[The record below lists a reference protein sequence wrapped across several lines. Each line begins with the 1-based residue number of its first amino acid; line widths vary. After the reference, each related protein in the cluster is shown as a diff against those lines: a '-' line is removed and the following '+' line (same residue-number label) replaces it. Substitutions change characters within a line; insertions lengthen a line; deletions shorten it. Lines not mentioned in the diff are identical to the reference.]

1 MVYEYWLVLPYKD
14 YKDKAFW
21 LSSTIGK
28 LFAQKNR
35 LHDLEN
41 GRFSISSKYI
51 NIIKN
56 LTGMNSL
63 KLIGFNETSIADKN
77 IKYILKSIDVELKRL
92 ESVFDNQVILK
103 LLLEIDLHHREAVDK
118 KVGEI
123 IEISTGTKFD
133 ILSTVRSYITS
144 DLIKNLDNLDLKQ
157 LISYKN
163 KNNESFPFNNPNT
176 LLLFSWNDIIKF
188 TAGMINSTV
197 IESDVKSKWEYY
209 RTNMTIANFVKMYPA
224 VSVSGNLKLNY
235 FSKSLLGISENDLQN
250 MTSLSVIE
258 NKILTKNTINDAKWA
273 TGYEEI
279 SNMSIHDLEMLVK
292 HFNMKLFYT
301 PYKEIKG
308 NSSNNVADLL
318 VNYHSVNKS
327 FVVDIIK
334 QRMGNMSDFT
344 RNSQYFEN
352 ILTTF
357 SIYRFTK
364 TLEATWNNDDDTRVV
379 LGNIYNGKKMNNE
392 QKQPLEVFNK
402 KRCF

>member
-1 MVYEYWLVLPYKD
+1 MVYEYWLILPYKN

-28 LFAQKNR
+28 IFAQKNR
-35 LHDLEN
+35 LYDLEN
-41 GRFSISSKYI
+41 GRFNISLKYI

-77 IKYILKSIDVELKRL
+77 IKDILKSIVLELQRQEL
-92 ESVFDNQVILK
+92 VIDNQVILK
-103 LLLEIDLHHREAVDK
+103 LLQETDLDHREAVDK

-123 IEISTGTKFD
+123 IGISTGTKFD
-133 ILSTVRSYITS
+133 ILSAVRSYVTS
-144 DLIKNLDNLDLKQ
+144 DLIKNLNNLNLKQ

-163 KNNESFPFNNPNT
+163 KSNENFPFKNPNT
-176 LLLFSWNDIIKF
+176 LLLLSWNDILKF
-188 TAGMINSTV
+188 AAGMMNSTV

-224 VSVSGNLKLNY
+224 VSAIENLKLNF
-235 FSKSLLGISENDLQN
+235 FSKNLLGISENNIQH
-250 MTSLSVIE
+250 MASLTVLE
-258 NKILTKNTINDAKWA
+258 NNILMKNTISDAKWA

-279 SNMSIHDLEMLVK
+279 TNMSIHDLEMLAK

-318 VNYHSVNKS
+318 VKYHSANKS
-327 FVVDIIK
+327 FVVDTIK
-334 QRMGNMSDFT
+334 QRMGNMPDFASK
-344 RNSQYFEN
+344 SQYFEN
-352 ILTTF
+352 ILTMF
-357 SIYRFTK
+357 PINRFTK
-364 TLEATWNNDDDTRVV
+364 TLEATWDDDDDTRVV
-379 LGNIYNGKKMNNE
+379 LGNIYQSKKMNN
-392 QKQPLEVFNK
+392 
-402 KRCF
+402 

>member
-1 MVYEYWLVLPYKD
+1 MVYEYWLILPYKN
-14 YKDKAFW
+14 YNDKAFW

-28 LFAQKNR
+28 IFAQKNR
-35 LHDLEN
+35 LYDLEN
-41 GRFSISSKYI
+41 GRFNISLKYI

-77 IKYILKSIDVELKRL
+77 IKDILKLIDLELQRQEL
-92 ESVFDNQVILK
+92 VIDNQVILK
-103 LLLEIDLHHREAVDK
+103 LLQETDLDHREAVDK

-133 ILSTVRSYITS
+133 ILSAVRSYVTS
-144 DLIKNLDNLDLKQ
+144 DLIKNLNNLNLKQ

-163 KNNESFPFNNPNT
+163 KSNENFPFKNPNT
-176 LLLFSWNDIIKF
+176 LLLLSWNDILKF
-188 TAGMINSTV
+188 AAGMMNSTV

-224 VSVSGNLKLNY
+224 VSAIENLKLNF
-235 FSKSLLGISENDLQN
+235 FSKNLLGISENNIQH
-250 MTSLSVIE
+250 MASLTVLE
-258 NKILTKNTINDAKWA
+258 NNILMKNTISDAKWA

-279 SNMSIHDLEMLVK
+279 TNMSIHDLEMLAK

-318 VNYHSVNKS
+318 VKYHSANKS
-327 FVVDIIK
+327 FVVDTIK
-334 QRMGNMSDFT
+334 QRMGNMPDFASK
-344 RNSQYFEN
+344 SQYFEN
-352 ILTTF
+352 ILTMF
-357 SIYRFTK
+357 PINRFTK
-364 TLEATWNNDDDTRVV
+364 TLEATWDDDDDTRVV
-379 LGNIYNGKKMNNE
+379 LGNIYQGKKMNN
-392 QKQPLEVFNK
+392 
-402 KRCF
+402 

>member
-1 MVYEYWLVLPYKD
+1 MVYEYWLILPYKN

-28 LFAQKNR
+28 IFAQKNR
-35 LHDLEN
+35 LYDLEN
-41 GRFSISSKYI
+41 GRFNISLKYI

-77 IKYILKSIDVELKRL
+77 IKDILKSIDLELQRQ
-92 ESVFDNQVILK
+92 ESVIDNQVILK
-103 LLLEIDLHHREAVDK
+103 LLQETDLDHREAVDK

-123 IEISTGTKFD
+123 IGISTGTKFD
-133 ILSTVRSYITS
+133 ILSAVRSYVTS
-144 DLIKNLDNLDLKQ
+144 DLIKNLNNLNLKQ

-163 KNNESFPFNNPNT
+163 KNNENFPFKNPNT
-176 LLLFSWNDIIKF
+176 LLLLSWNDILKF
-188 TAGMINSTV
+188 AAGMMNSTV

-224 VSVSGNLKLNY
+224 VSAIENLKLNF
-235 FSKSLLGISENDLQN
+235 FSKNLLGISENNIQH
-250 MTSLSVIE
+250 MASLTVLE
-258 NKILTKNTINDAKWA
+258 NNILMKNTINDAKWA

-279 SNMSIHDLEMLVK
+279 TNMSIHDLEMLAK

-318 VNYHSVNKS
+318 VKYHSANNS
-327 FVVDIIK
+327 FVVDTIK
-334 QRMGNMSDFT
+334 QRMGNMPDFA
-344 RNSQYFEN
+344 SKSHYFEN
-352 ILTTF
+352 ILTMF
-357 SIYRFTK
+357 PINRFTK
-364 TLEATWNNDDDTRVV
+364 TLEATWDDDDDTRVV
-379 LGNIYNGKKMNNE
+379 LGNIYQGKKMNN
-392 QKQPLEVFNK
+392 
-402 KRCF
+402 

>member
-1 MVYEYWLVLPYKD
+1 MVYEYWLILPYKN

-28 LFAQKNR
+28 IFAQKNR
-35 LHDLEN
+35 LYDLEN
-41 GRFSISSKYI
+41 GRFNISLKYI

-77 IKYILKSIDVELKRL
+77 IKDILKSIDLELQRQ
-92 ESVFDNQVILK
+92 ESVIDNQVILK
-103 LLLEIDLHHREAVDK
+103 LLQETDLDHREAVDK

-123 IEISTGTKFD
+123 IGISTGTKFD
-133 ILSTVRSYITS
+133 ILSAVRSHVTS
-144 DLIKNLDNLDLKQ
+144 DLIKNLNNLNLKQ

-163 KNNESFPFNNPNT
+163 KNNENFPFKNPNT
-176 LLLFSWNDIIKF
+176 LLLLSWNDILKF
-188 TAGMINSTV
+188 AAGMMNSTV

-224 VSVSGNLKLNY
+224 VSAIENLKLNF
-235 FSKSLLGISENDLQN
+235 FSKNLLGISENNIQH
-250 MTSLSVIE
+250 MASLTVLE
-258 NKILTKNTINDAKWA
+258 NNILMKNTINDAKWA

-279 SNMSIHDLEMLVK
+279 TNMSIHDLEMLAK

-318 VNYHSVNKS
+318 VKYHSANNS
-327 FVVDIIK
+327 FVVDTIK
-334 QRMGNMSDFT
+334 QRMGNMPDFA
-344 RNSQYFEN
+344 SKSHYFEN
-352 ILTTF
+352 ILTMF
-357 SIYRFTK
+357 PINRFTK
-364 TLEATWNNDDDTRVV
+364 TLEATWDDDDDTRVV
-379 LGNIYNGKKMNNE
+379 LGNIYQGKKMNN
-392 QKQPLEVFNK
+392 
-402 KRCF
+402 

>member
-1 MVYEYWLVLPYKD
+1 MVYEYWLILPYKN

-28 LFAQKNR
+28 IFAQKNR
-35 LHDLEN
+35 LYDLEN
-41 GRFSISSKYI
+41 GRFNISLKYI

-77 IKYILKSIDVELKRL
+77 IKDILKLIDLELQRQEL
-92 ESVFDNQVILK
+92 VIDNQVILK
-103 LLLEIDLHHREAVDK
+103 LLQETDLDHREAVDK

-133 ILSTVRSYITS
+133 ILSAVRSYVTS
-144 DLIKNLDNLDLKQ
+144 DLIKNLNNLNLKQ

-163 KNNESFPFNNPNT
+163 KSNENVPFKNPNT
-176 LLLFSWNDIIKF
+176 LLLLSWNDILKF
-188 TAGMINSTV
+188 AAGMMNSTV

-224 VSVSGNLKLNY
+224 VSAIENLKLNF
-235 FSKSLLGISENDLQN
+235 FSKNLLGISENNIQH
-250 MTSLSVIE
+250 MASLTVLE
-258 NKILTKNTINDAKWA
+258 NNILMKNTINDAKWA

-279 SNMSIHDLEMLVK
+279 TNMSIHDLEMLAK

-318 VNYHSVNKS
+318 VKYHSANNS
-327 FVVDIIK
+327 FVVDTIK
-334 QRMGNMSDFT
+334 QRMGNMPDFA
-344 RNSQYFEN
+344 SKSHYFEN
-352 ILTTF
+352 ILTMF
-357 SIYRFTK
+357 PINRFTK
-364 TLEATWNNDDDTRVV
+364 TLEATWDDDDDTRVV
-379 LGNIYNGKKMNNE
+379 LGNIYQGKKMNN
-392 QKQPLEVFNK
+392 
-402 KRCF
+402 

>member
-1 MVYEYWLVLPYKD
+1 MVYEYWLILPYKN

-28 LFAQKNR
+28 IFAQKNR
-35 LHDLEN
+35 LYDLEN
-41 GRFSISSKYI
+41 GRFNISLKYI

-77 IKYILKSIDVELKRL
+77 IKDILKLIDLELQRQEL
-92 ESVFDNQVILK
+92 VIDNQVILK
-103 LLLEIDLHHREAVDK
+103 LLQETDLDHREAVDK

-133 ILSTVRSYITS
+133 ILSAVRSYVTS
-144 DLIKNLDNLDLKQ
+144 DLIKNLNNLNLKQ

-163 KNNESFPFNNPNT
+163 KNNENFPFKNPNT
-176 LLLFSWNDIIKF
+176 LLLLSWNDILKF
-188 TAGMINSTV
+188 AAGMMNSTV

-224 VSVSGNLKLNY
+224 VSAIENLKLNF
-235 FSKSLLGISENDLQN
+235 FSKNLLGISENNIQH
-250 MTSLSVIE
+250 MASLTVLE
-258 NKILTKNTINDAKWA
+258 NNILMKNTINDAKWA

-279 SNMSIHDLEMLVK
+279 TNMSIHDLEMLAK

-318 VNYHSVNKS
+318 VKYHSANNS
-327 FVVDIIK
+327 FVVDTIK
-334 QRMGNMSDFT
+334 QRMGNMPDFA
-344 RNSQYFEN
+344 SKSHYFEN
-352 ILTTF
+352 ILTMF
-357 SIYRFTK
+357 PINRFTK
-364 TLEATWNNDDDTRVV
+364 TLEATWDDDDDTRVV
-379 LGNIYNGKKMNNE
+379 LGNIYQGKKMNN
-392 QKQPLEVFNK
+392 
-402 KRCF
+402 